1 MRRRIVVGL
10 LTMSPLALAVMWSCG
25 GAIVP
30 SGDSDRGVDTTVD
43 ASALIDARASDALVS
58 DGQTTVDPD
67 DRDVL
72 FYPTSASAEAKEI
85 GVINDYVYWWF
96 DLGLPTKAGIAGSDL
111 ASGAS
116 FTEIVAPDQS
126 IRMVDIGHHVV
137 FQTIDNTLR
146 VILAG
151 STKPG
156 SSITLGGAP
165 NCLALASD
173 AQNVYCRAALN
184 GGSAIYAWPATAGG
198 ASAPSIV
205 HMLPPGNG
213 LGVDAQHFYFS
224 EDSSLDVG
232 SPKASVLSVAR
243 DADVAGAKPTFTTLA
258 SRQAAPFGMAV
269 GPSYVAWFDSLR
281 DGTFA
286 ARSASKLEQPPT
298 ADSAAAGF
306 SIAATRTGLHV
317 AADPITNDYWVGV
330 GNDESG
336 AWSIHKIAAG
346 TSNTTLFRSGTSAD
360 KRGFG
365 VIGGLA
371 VDATYVY
378 WTRSNGRVYRAL
390 KNGPKP

>member
-1 MRRRIVVGL
+1 MKRRILVGS

-25 GAIVP
+25 GAVAA

-43 ASALIDARASDALVS
+43 ASALLDARASDALVS
-58 DGQTTVDPD
+58 DGQATVDPD

-72 FYPTSASAEAKEI
+72 FYPTNPSAEAKEI
-85 GVINDYVYWWF
+85 GVINGYAYWWF

-111 ASGAS
+111 ASGAP

-184 GGSAIYAWPATAGG
+184 DGSAIYAWPVTGGG
-198 ASAPSIV
+198 ASAPSVV

-224 EDSSLDVG
+224 EDNGLDVG
-232 SPKASVLSVAR
+232 PPKANVLSVTR

-258 SRQAAPFGMAV
+258 SGQASPFGMAV
-269 GPSYVAWFDSLR
+269 GPSYVAWFDALR

-286 ARSASKLEQPPT
+286 ARSASKLEPLPIPK
-298 ADSAAAGF
+298 DPDAALLL
-306 SIAATRTGLHV
+306 AAMTRPHV
-317 AADPITNDYWVGV
+317 AADPIANDYWVGV
-330 GNDESG
+330 GNDGSG
-336 AWSIHKIAAG
+336 AWSITKITAG
-346 TSNTTLFRSGTSAD
+346 TSNTTLFRSGTTAD

-365 VIGGLA
+365 VLGGLA

-390 KNGPKP
+390 KNGPKQ